1 MTKYSGGGVTIKK
14 TRKGNGNGSIQ
25 LLPSGN
31 HRWMMDA
38 TPSPSGK
45 RKRVSGVCASK
56 KEAEKALRE
65 ALVQKEK
72 GLLVIPA
79 KTTLEGFLNEWLD
92 KREPTVAAKTNQE
105 QRKLANTHIIPAL
118 GGKKLQGISKVVL
131 QHYYDSLNRP
141 IWGKKKDIP
150 LGSSMQTSIH
160 AVIHSVLGEA
170 ARLDLIPS
178 NPAEYIKPNPT
189 NKAEKKVTEEDVWTP
204 AEVGCFLEFARTQP
218 KGHVFEFMLLTG
230 TRKCEATGLR
240 WANINLEAETIHI
253 AEGLV
258 RIGKELLITPP
269 KTKSSNRIL
278 HISADMRN
286 LLERIKAQQEEDKK
300 MYSSWSNSGYVFTG
314 TETGKPR
321 DPETLQPLLDRWV
334 GKIGTEK
341 VKRIVIHGIRHTVI
355 SLLLKSGVKPE
366 VVARLV
372 GHAKPS
378 ITLDTYRSVYKEELS
393 QCGLDLNSFIPKQPY
408 TSLN

>member
-1 MTKYSGGGVTIKK
+1 VTKAEPAKK
-14 TRKGNGNGSIQ
+14 ARKGNGNGSIQ
-25 LLPSGN
+25 LLANGN
-31 HRWMMDA
+31 YRWMMDA

-45 RKRVSGVCASK
+45 RKRISGCCGSK
-56 KEAEKALRE
+56 REAEKALRE

-72 GLLVIPA
+72 GVLVIPA
-79 KTTLEGFLNEWLD
+79 KTTLEGFLNDWLD
-92 KREPTVAAKTNQE
+92 KRVGKVAAKTNE
-105 QRKLANTHIIPAL
+105 GQRQIANTHIIPAL
-118 GGKKLQGISKVVL
+118 GGKKLQAISKAVL
-131 QHYYDSLNRP
+131 QGYYDSLNRP
-141 IWGKKKDIP
+141 IWGRKKDIP

-170 ARLDLIPS
+170 ARLDHIPS
-178 NPAEYIKPNPT
+178 NPAEYIRPNPT
-189 NKAEKKVTEEDVWTP
+189 NKAEKKVSEEDVWTP
-204 AEVGCFLEFARTQP
+204 AEVGYFLEFTRAHP
-218 KGHVFEFMLLTG
+218 KGYVFEFLLLSG
-230 TRKCEATGLR
+230 TRKCEAAGLR
-240 WANINLEAETIHI
+240 WANINLEAGTIHI

-258 RIGKELLITPP
+258 RIGKELVVTPP

-300 MYSSWSNSGYVFTG
+300 MYSSWTDSGYVFTMPNSN
-314 TETGKPR
+314 PR
-321 DPETLQPLLDRWV
+321 DPATLQTLLDRWV
-334 GKIGTEK
+334 GKIGSDK

-378 ITLDTYRSVYKEELS
+378 ITLDTYRSVYKEELV

-408 TSLN
+408 SSLN